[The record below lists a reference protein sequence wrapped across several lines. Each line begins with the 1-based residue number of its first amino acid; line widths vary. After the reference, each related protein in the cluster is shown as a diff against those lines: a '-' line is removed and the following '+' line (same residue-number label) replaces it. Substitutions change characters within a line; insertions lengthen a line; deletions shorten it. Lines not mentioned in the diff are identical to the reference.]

1 MFAGYGGGAT
11 CMSRSAEERKVLV
24 RTTESG
30 TRSILAVEGEVDA
43 HTAPQLKGAIAATI
57 DRGTTELIVDLDQV
71 TFMDSTGL
79 GVLVGGL
86 KRLREAGGEL
96 RIVCTRRPILRIL
109 EITGLDK
116 VIPLYSALAEA
127 TSM

>member
-1 MFAGYGGGAT
+1 M
-11 CMSRSAEERKVLV
+11 LV

-30 TRSILAVEGEVDA
+30 TTSILAVEGEVDA
-43 HTAPQLKGAIAATI
+43 HTAPQLKSAIGVAL
-57 DRGTTELIVDLDQV
+57 DRGATELIVDLDQV
-71 TFMDSTGL
+71 IFMDSTGL

-86 KRLREAGGEL
+86 KRLREVGGEL

-127 TSM
+127 TSV

>member
-1 MFAGYGGGAT
+1 
-11 CMSRSAEERKVLV
+11 
-24 RTTESG
+24 
-30 TRSILAVEGEVDA
+30 VEGEVDA
-43 HTAPQLKGAIAATI
+43 HTAPQLKTAIGTAIEHGATEVIA
-57 DRGTTELIVDLDQV
+57 DLDQV

-86 KRLREAGGEL
+86 KRLRELGGEL

-116 VIPLYSALAEA
+116 VIPIYSALAEA
-127 TSM
+127 TSV

>member
-1 MFAGYGGGAT
+1 M
-11 CMSRSAEERKVLV
+11 LV

-43 HTAPQLKGAIAATI
+43 HTAPQLKSAITASL

-86 KRLREAGGEL
+86 KGLREVGGAL

-127 TSM
+127 TSV

>member
-1 MFAGYGGGAT
+1 M
-11 CMSRSAEERKVLV
+11 
-24 RTTESG
+24 
-30 TRSILAVEGEVDA
+30 EGEVDA
-43 HTAPQLKGAIAATI
+43 HTAPQLKSAIAGAL
-57 DRGTTELIVDLDQV
+57 DRGTTELIVDLDRV

-86 KRLREAGGEL
+86 KRLREVGGEL

-127 TSM
+127 TSV

>member
-1 MFAGYGGGAT
+1 M
-11 CMSRSAEERKVLV
+11 LV

-43 HTAPQLKGAIAATI
+43 HTAPQLKSAIAASL

-86 KRLREAGGEL
+86 KGLREVGGEL

-109 EITGLDK
+109 EITGLAK

-127 TSM
+127 TSV

>member
-1 MFAGYGGGAT
+1 M
-11 CMSRSAEERKVLV
+11 
-24 RTTESG
+24 
-30 TRSILAVEGEVDA
+30 VEGEVDA
-43 HTAPQLKGAIAATI
+43 HTAPQLKSAIAAAL
-57 DRGTTELIVDLDQV
+57 DRGSTELIADLDQV

-86 KRLREAGGEL
+86 KRLREVGGEL

-127 TSM
+127 TSV

>member
-1 MFAGYGGGAT
+1 MFAVSSVWEPPGRSSEGA
-11 CMSRSAEERKVLV
+11 AVLV

-30 TRSILAVEGEVDA
+30 TRSILVVEGEVDA
-43 HTAPQLKGAIAATI
+43 HTAPQLKAAIATAL
-57 DRGTTELIVDLDQV
+57 DKGSTEVIADLDQV

-86 KRLREAGGEL
+86 KRLREVGGEL
-96 RIVCTRRPILRIL
+96 RIVCSRRPILRIL

-116 VIPLYSALAEA
+116 VIPLYSALAQA
-127 TSM
+127 TSV